1 MMTKHLLRF
10 QLKTFNQS
18 KLRHKFIRLSH
29 HKKSHRNVKEIAREN
44 SVIFSESAL
53 VQTPLLINY
62 FSREGIIFL
71 PTLLA
76 ASVIASETKCEALE
90 ENEDQNEEAYD
101 EEAETCPFCRYF
113 LDSPCREQF
122 KAWHACVQVSI
133 LFVTTFL
140 RMTSKMNKHI
150 DL

>member
-1 MMTKHLLRF
+1 MVTKHLLRF
-10 QLKTFNQS
+10 QLKTLNHQS

-29 HKKSHRNVKEIAREN
+29 HTKSNRNLKEISREN
-44 SVIFSESAL
+44 SEIFSESAQ
-53 VQTPLLINY
+53 VRAPLLINY
-62 FSREGIIFL
+62 YIREGFILL

-90 ENEDQNEEAYD
+90 ENVDEKEETYD

-133 LFVTTFL
+133 LFVTNFL
-140 RMTSKMNKHI
+140 QMTSKVKI
-150 DL
+150 I